1 MLVWVH
7 YDMITKQNNISLFIA
22 LIGILLAVQLSGCY
36 KYPEGPKF
44 SLLTKRSRMVNHWQ
58 LKLAKANGESWTPFF
73 PLKEIELFDDNNQI
87 STFSTLNVETELE
100 GQWEFVNQKEEL
112 KLIYANG
119 QSQSYRITKL
129 KKDELNIYY
138 NSNDTLYKLEY
149 ETYK

>member
-7 YDMITKQNNISLFIA
+7 YDMITKQNNISLFIT
-22 LIGILLAVQLSGCY
+22 LIGILLTVQLSGCN

-44 SLLTKRSRMVNHWQ
+44 SLLTKKSRMVNHWQ

-73 PLKEIELFDDNNQI
+73 PLKEIELFDDNNQV

-129 KKDELNIYY
+129 KEDELNIYY

>member
-1 MLVWVH
+1 
-7 YDMITKQNNISLFIA
+7 MITKQNSNLLFIHWIA
-22 LIGILLAVQLSGCY
+22 ILFVSGLYGCN
-36 KYPEGPKF
+36 KYQEGPKF
-44 SLLTKRSRMVNHWQ
+44 SLLTRKSRMVNHWQ

-73 PLKEIELFDDNNQI
+73 PLKEIELFDDNNQT

-119 QSQSYRITKL
+119 ESQSYRITKL

>member
-1 MLVWVH
+1 
-7 YDMITKQNNISLFIA
+7 MITKQNSNLLFIHWIA
-22 LIGILLAVQLSGCY
+22 ILFVFGLYGCN
-36 KYPEGPKF
+36 KYQEGPKF
-44 SLLTKRSRMVNHWQ
+44 SLLTKKSRMVNHWQ

>member
-1 MLVWVH
+1 
-7 YDMITKQNNISLFIA
+7 MITKQNSNLLFIHWIA
-22 LIGILLAVQLSGCY
+22 ILFVSGLYGCN

-44 SLLTKRSRMVNHWQ
+44 SLLTKKSRMVNHWQ

-73 PLKEIELFDDNNQI
+73 PLKEIELFDDNNQV

-119 QSQSYRITKL
+119 ESQSYRITKL